1 VRIPVASS
9 TSYRGRNERPN
20 LLLLAAFVI
29 SALGAGVL
37 TYLLGPATSPEAA
50 HWYGSLIKP
59 AWMPPSRWFAPL
71 WATLYGL
78 MALGA
83 WLIFRERYHRARGIA
98 LFAYWLQLLLNA
110 AWAPVFFVT
119 RSIGAG
125 LFVTLAL
132 LFAVAWTVREFG
144 RVRASA
150 ALLML
155 PYFAWLCVVVAMNYE
170 IWALNP

>member
-1 VRIPVASS
+1 MRIPVASS

-20 LLLLAAFVI
+20 LLLLSLFVI
-29 SALGAGVL
+29 VALGAGVF
-37 TYLLGPATSPEAA
+37 TYLVGPASSPEAA

-59 AWMPPSRWFAPL
+59 AWQPPSRWYAPI
-71 WATLYGL
+71 WAGLYGL
-78 MALGA
+78 MAVGA
-83 WLIFRERYHRARGIA
+83 WLIYRERYHRVRSIA
-98 LFAYWLQLLLNA
+98 LLAYVVQLLLNA

-132 LFAVAWTVREFG
+132 MLAVVWTLREFA
-144 RVRASA
+144 RVRALA
-150 ALLML
+150 ALTLL
-155 PYFAWLCVVVAMNYE
+155 PYLAWLCVVVAMNYE